1 MQRYILA
8 RIIAFFPVLFG
19 VALLS
24 FSAVHLVPGNVV
36 NIMAGEEYLSPEK
49 EARLLKEL
57 GLDKPIYVQFALW
70 LWKIVQGDFGLSY
83 TSGLPVSDQ
92 LLHRLPVNIELML
105 IAFLLIVTVGILGG
119 IVAAAYQF
127 TWIDYAIRF
136 FSTLGYSIPNF
147 WLATLFI
154 LLGSLV
160 WTWLPVLDYVP
171 FREDP
176 MGNITSMLIP
186 GFVLGLASLA
196 FVLRMTRSSVL
207 ENMRMDYVR
216 TARAKGLP
224 EQVVF
229 MLHITKNSLIPVVT
243 VIGLQVG
250 FMVGGFV
257 LTEEV
262 FVLPGLGR
270 LLLVA
275 ISSRDFNIITAITL
289 LTAVIVLIINLLVD
303 ILYAFIDPRIRY

>member
-8 RIIAFFPVLFG
+8 RIIAFLPVLFG

-49 EARLLKEL
+49 EAALLKEL

-70 LWKIVQGDFGLSY
+70 LWKIVQGDFGISY

>member
-1 MQRYILA
+1 MRRYIVA
-8 RIIAFFPVLFG
+8 RLFGFLPVLFG

-24 FSAVHLVPGNVV
+24 FSAVHMVPGNVV
-36 NIMAGEEYLSPEK
+36 SIMAGEESLSPER
-49 EARLLKEL
+49 EAMLLKEL
-57 GLDKPIYVQFALW
+57 GLDKPVYVQFGIW
-70 LWKIVQGDFGLSY
+70 LVNMAQGDFGISY
-83 TSGLPVSDQ
+83 QTKLPVLDQ
-92 LLHRLPVNIELML
+92 IINRAPVNLELML
-105 IAFLLIVTVGILGG
+105 IAFIFIVLVGIIGG
-119 IVAAAYQF
+119 VVAAAYQF
-127 TWIDYAIRF
+127 TWVDYAIRF
-136 FSTLGYSIPNF
+136 VATLGYSVPNF

-154 LLGSLV
+154 MLGSLV
-160 WTWLPVLDYVP
+160 WPWLPVLEYVP
-171 FREDP
+171 FAEDP
-176 MGNITSMLIP
+176 WGNVIGMLIP

-196 FVLRMTRSSVL
+196 FVLRMTRSAIL

-229 MLHITKNSLIPVVT
+229 MFHITKNSMIPVVT

-270 LLLVA
+270 LLLDA
-275 ISSRDFNIITAITL
+275 IGARDFDIITAITL
-289 LTAVIVLIINLLVD
+289 LTGVIVLVINLFVD
-303 ILYAFIDPRIRY
+303 ILYVFLDPRIRY

>member
-49 EARLLKEL
+49 EAALLKEL

-70 LWKIVQGDFGLSY
+70 LWKIVQGDFGISY

-176 MGNITSMLIP
+176 IGNITSMLIP

>member
-8 RIIAFFPVLFG
+8 RIIAFLPVLFG

-70 LWKIVQGDFGLSY
+70 LWKILQGDFGLSY

-92 LLHRLPVNIELML
+92 LLHRLPVNIELII

-127 TWIDYAIRF
+127 TWLDYAIRF

-257 LTEEV
+257 LTEQV

-270 LLLVA
+270 LLLDA
-275 ISSRDFNIITAITL
+275 IGSRDFNIITAITL

>member
-49 EARLLKEL
+49 EAALLKEL

-70 LWKIVQGDFGLSY
+70 LWKIMQGDFGISY

-176 MGNITSMLIP
+176 IGNITSMLIP

>member
-1 MQRYILA
+1 MTSS
-8 RIIAFFPVLFG
+8 IADRVIRVTAAAMVMPRAVAVGITLGTIAGVRPYTGTDAFATI
-19 VALLS
+19 VALI
-24 FSAVHLVPGNVV
+24 G
-36 NIMAGEEYLSPEK
+36 MA
-49 EARLLKEL
+49 
-57 GLDKPIYVQFALW
+57 
-70 LWKIVQGDFGLSY
+70 
-83 TSGLPVSDQ
+83 T
-92 LLHRLPVNIELML
+92 
-105 IAFLLIVTVGILGG
+105 
-119 IVAAAYQF
+119 
-127 TWIDYAIRF
+127 
-136 FSTLGYSIPNF
+136 PNF

-243 VIGLQVG
+243 VIGSVG
-250 FMVGGFV
+250 EVAELPAPSW
-257 LTEEV
+257 LTTWMLRTPSASAASV
-262 FVLPGLGR
+262 NCKPGPPVPVSTGEP
-270 LLLVA
+270 
-275 ISSRDFNIITAITL
+275 ST
-289 LTAVIVLIINLLVD
+289 
-303 ILYAFIDPRIRY
+303 

>member
-49 EARLLKEL
+49 EAALLKEL

-70 LWKIVQGDFGLSY
+70 LWKIVQGDFGISY

>member
-8 RIIAFFPVLFG
+8 RIIAFLPVLFG

-36 NIMAGEEYLSPEK
+36 EIMAGEEYLSPEK

-92 LLHRLPVNIELML
+92 LLHRLPVNIELII

-127 TWIDYAIRF
+127 TWLDYAIRF

-257 LTEEV
+257 LTEQV

-270 LLLVA
+270 LLLDA
-275 ISSRDFNIITAITL
+275 IGSRDFNIITAITL

>member
-1 MQRYILA
+1 
-8 RIIAFFPVLFG
+8 
-19 VALLS
+19 
-24 FSAVHLVPGNVV
+24 
-36 NIMAGEEYLSPEK
+36 
-49 EARLLKEL
+49 
-57 GLDKPIYVQFALW
+57 
-70 LWKIVQGDFGLSY
+70 
-83 TSGLPVSDQ
+83 
-92 LLHRLPVNIELML
+92 ML
-105 IAFLLIVTVGILGG
+105 IAFLFIVVVGILGG
-119 IVAAAYQF
+119 VVAAAYQF
-127 TWIDYAIRF
+127 TWVDYFIRF
-136 FSTLGYSIPNF
+136 FATLGYIIPNF

-154 LLGSLV
+154 LLGALV
-160 WTWLPVLDYVP
+160 WNWLPVLDYVP
-171 FREDP
+171 FSEDP
-176 MGNITSMLIP
+176 WGNLVGMIIP

-229 MLHITKNSLIPVVT
+229 LFHITKNSLIPVVT

-270 LLLVA
+270 LLLDA
-275 ISSRDFNIITAITL
+275 IGARDFNIITAITL
-289 LTAVIVLIINLLVD
+289 LTAVIVLVINLLVD
-303 ILYAFIDPRIRY
+303 ILYVFLDPRIRY

>member
-8 RIIAFFPVLFG
+8 RIIAFLPVLFG

-36 NIMAGEEYLSPEK
+36 NIMAGEEYLSPER
-49 EARLLKEL
+49 EAALLKEL
-57 GLDKPIYVQFALW
+57 GLDKPIYVQFVLW
-70 LWKIVQGDFGLSY
+70 LWKIVQGDFGISY

-92 LLHRLPVNIELML
+92 LLHRLPVNIELIL

-127 TWIDYAIRF
+127 TWLDYAIRF
-136 FSTLGYSIPNF
+136 FATLGYSIPNF

-160 WTWLPVLDYVP
+160 WNWLPVLDYVP

-176 MGNITSMLIP
+176 IGNITSMLIP

-257 LTEEV
+257 LTELV

-270 LLLVA
+270 LLLDA
-275 ISSRDFNIITAITL
+275 IGQRDFNIITAITL

>member
-8 RIIAFFPVLFG
+8 RIIAFLPVLFG

-92 LLHRLPVNIELML
+92 LLHRLPVNIELII

-127 TWIDYAIRF
+127 TWLDYAIRF

-257 LTEEV
+257 LTEQV

-270 LLLVA
+270 LLLDA
-275 ISSRDFNIITAITL
+275 IGSRDFNIITAITL

>member
-8 RIIAFFPVLFG
+8 RIIAFLPVLFG

-92 LLHRLPVNIELML
+92 LLHRLPVNIELII

-127 TWIDYAIRF
+127 TWLDYAIRF

>member
-8 RIIAFFPVLFG
+8 RIIAFLPVLFG

-57 GLDKPIYVQFALW
+57 GLDKPIYVQFVLW
-70 LWKIVQGDFGLSY
+70 LWKIVQGDFGISY